1 MLLWKLSVREFPL
14 DKELTADCLVETRTK
29 LEELIPAAMVK
40 YGLNRVQLSLWLQQS
55 LINGF
60 PWYGLSW
67 AIRVSEHLQNVLRL
81 CGITKSGGIVHLK
94 SHFFFFFNFFF
105 YAECVAPQFFN
116 FNGPDAKMDVI
127 VALLAMG
134 LSPNVC
140 YHKEKRKLLT
150 TENKSA
156 LIHKSSVNFSKFD
169 QSFPSPFFAFAEKV
183 SIDLSSFYYKKK
195 TWNFEK
201 FSGKTPWI
209 LFS

>member
-1 MLLWKLSVREFPL
+1 MVWFVLGQRTSVKCAEAAWNYKVRGHS
-14 DKELTADCLVETRTK
+14 A
-29 LEELIPAAMVK
+29 LE
-40 YGLNRVQLSLWLQQS
+40 
-55 LINGF
+55 
-60 PWYGLSW
+60 
-67 AIRVSEHLQNVLRL
+67 
-81 CGITKSGGIVHLK
+81 ITCVFC
-94 SHFFFFFNFFF
+94 FFLFFVFIFFCFYFFF

-195 TWNFEK
+195 P
-201 FSGKTPWI
+201 GI
-209 LFS
+209 LKNSQAKLHEFCFHKSHILKLYVQ